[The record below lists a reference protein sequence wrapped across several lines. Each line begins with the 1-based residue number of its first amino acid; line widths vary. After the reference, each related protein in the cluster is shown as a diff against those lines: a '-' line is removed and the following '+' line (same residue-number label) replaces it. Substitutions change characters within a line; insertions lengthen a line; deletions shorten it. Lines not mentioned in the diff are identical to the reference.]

1 MQRTAQVWAKKQPG
15 SGMAV
20 LFINHSPKPQTY
32 NITLAKLNLTASSY
46 TVKDILERKP
56 AAEPATSLLKFEAV
70 PAYDS
75 AFVLLTPK

>member
-1 MQRTAQVWAKKQPG
+1 
-15 SGMAV
+15 MAV

-46 TVKDILERKP
+46 TVKDIWERKL